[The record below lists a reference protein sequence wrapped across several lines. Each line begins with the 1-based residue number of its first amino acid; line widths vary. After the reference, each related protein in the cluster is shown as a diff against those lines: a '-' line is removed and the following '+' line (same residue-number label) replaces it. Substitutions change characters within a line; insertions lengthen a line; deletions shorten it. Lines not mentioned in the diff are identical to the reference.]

1 MIEVKEIVKQYGNH
15 LAVDHLSFRVEKGQI
30 YGFLGP
36 NGAGKSTTMNII
48 TGYLAS
54 NEGTVVINGHDI
66 LEEPEE
72 AKKCIG
78 YLPEQPPLYM
88 DMTVMEYLGFAAEL
102 KGVQKSERE
111 EMINDIV
118 AMTYL
123 EPVKERLIKN
133 LSKGYKQRVGL
144 AQALIGNPEILILD
158 EPTVGLDPKQII
170 EIRSLIKELS
180 RDHTVILSSH
190 ILSEVSALCDMIMII
205 SHGKLVA
212 CDTPEN
218 LSRSMEGTTTLE
230 LCIQDKEEKAE
241 QLIKKHFGSRV
252 VIESKLWLKE
262 TGQEEKNPQEIG
274 IEDTAKAGEKNAEE
288 STAGM
293 EHGEENT
300 EENTENTSVPETG
313 KEKTKTDGDKINP
326 EEGKEIE
333 KGVWKGTIKTEG
345 ADDIREELFY
355 LLADAKCP
363 ILEMKQSKLSLEDIF
378 LELTEGTDVQK
389 ENIANKEEKE
399 EVIDESSL

>member
-180 RDHTVILSSH
+180 REHTVILSSH

-262 TGQEEKNPQEIG
+262 TGQEEKNSQEIG

-313 KEKTKTDGDKINP
+313 KEKTKTDGDKIIP